1 MFRNLLTYAPVFLE
15 IAACLLVLV
24 ALILLRWG
32 EAAYVELGL

>member
-1 MFRNLLTYAPVFLE
+1 MKNFLTYAPVFLE

-32 EAAYVELGL
+32 QAAYVELGL